1 MDDEIEEGMVV
12 DEDPNPLPSHRL
24 PESRAAGKFPYEL
37 LRESKSSVE
46 DIVAKI
52 LAIKRHS
59 LPKSQL
65 RELVTQ
71 IFLHFVTL
79 RQVMRPHEVPP
90 HIAIVSRLG
99 SIWPYVHCL

>member
-12 DEDPNPLPSHRL
+12 EEDPQQLPGHRR
-24 PESRAAGKFPYEL
+24 PERRAAGRSPYEL

-46 DIVAKI
+46 DIVAEI
-52 LAIKRHS
+52 LAIKRQG

-79 RQVMRPHEVPP
+79 RQVMWTCQVPP
-90 HIAIVSRLG
+90 FIRAVSQVG
-99 SIWPYVHCL
+99 SI